1 MSMSMWSSLHCSM
14 RKPVGVD
21 GGSQIKDKDKSENVL
36 NTHRLGVEVADDGV
50 LVHQGSRPSGTQE
63 GIEARR
69 ASEMALNLDKLSSES
84 INRGA
89 FVLPSKGCEPFPLVG
104 SSHNDLSNREGREQ
118 GGVGS
123 HNVKVGRND

>member
-1 MSMSMWSSLHCSM
+1 
-14 RKPVGVD
+14 
-21 GGSQIKDKDKSENVL
+21 
-36 NTHRLGVEVADDGV
+36 
-50 LVHQGSRPSGTQE
+50 
-63 GIEARR
+63 
-69 ASEMALNLDKLSSES
+69 MALNLDKLSSES